1 MKTQS
6 SNRLWYVAI
15 ALGWLFD
22 FLFWK
27 KAPGINF
34 ALFATL
40 CLLGGFYLLLA
51 DGLRP
56 SYKSLILLPFF
67 VFFAVMS
74 FVRAEPMTTFLS
86 YTLTLFVMAVLSVTY
101 LGGNWIRYSLA
112 DYLGRLLNLLA
123 SLIARPISFAA
134 EVRKAQAESGV
145 EPAKRNVWPIIRGII
160 IALPIVAIFAALL
173 SRVKSSAGG

>member
-86 YTLTLFVMAVLSVTY
+86 YTLTLFRDDRILGHIFGRQLDQILSH
-101 LGGNWIRYSLA
+101 
-112 DYLGRLLNLLA
+112 RL
-123 SLIARPISFAA
+123 S
-134 EVRKAQAESGV
+134 
-145 EPAKRNVWPIIRGII
+145 WP
-160 IALPIVAIFAALL
+160 VA
-173 SRVKSSAGG
+173 